1 MKFDIRPLSQ
11 KWFAESTPQNYKS
24 ASATLGSGDNGTITI
39 NALGVES
46 DAVISV
52 AIASGAN
59 ENLSVVY
66 SEGEIIVTLGTGA
79 SAGVVSNAK
88 NTAILIAT
96 AINKLEDFSA
106 VASGTGATA
115 ISTAT
120 ETDVTF
126 TSGQLGTPCAEAYIG
141 FINGSTY
148 YVCTKADN
156 STKNNGWRSF
166 SLTNY

>member
-24 ASATLGSGDNGTITI
+24 AS
-39 NALGVES
+39 
-46 DAVISV
+46 
-52 AIASGAN
+52 
-59 ENLSVVY
+59 
-66 SEGEIIVTLGTGA
+66 
-79 SAGVVSNAK
+79 
-88 NTAILIAT
+88 AT

-156 STKNNGWRSF
+156 STKNNGCRSF

>member
-11 KWFAESTPQNYKS
+11 KWFAESTPQNYKP

-52 AIASGAN
+52 AIAS
-59 ENLSVVY
+59 
-66 SEGEIIVTLGTGA
+66 
-79 SAGVVSNAK
+79 
-88 NTAILIAT
+88 
-96 AINKLEDFSA
+96 
-106 VASGTGATA
+106 GATA